1 MFNLENRMS
10 SETFLPFSKPT
21 ISEAAIAEVVDCLRS
36 GWITTGPR
44 VEKLSQVLR
53 DYLRAPEAI
62 LLSSATAGMHL
73 TLLALNLQP
82 GDEVITSSMTFIST
96 PNMIIQAGGTP
107 IFVDINRNTLNMD
120 IADIEKAITPKTRAI
135 IPVHFAGLPVDL
147 DPLYALAKK
156 HNLRIIEDA
165 AHAVGAHY
173 KNQIIGSFGDI
184 QIFSFHPNKNM
195 TTGEGGCITLRDET
209 LNTQIRL
216 MAFHGM
222 DRVAWNRYGK
232 TGKQDYEIVAPGFK
246 YNMMDMQAAIGLH
259 QVPQLDEFNQKRKA
273 LAERYLEKLADW
285 KQFHLPQLPNYDV
298 VHAWHIFTPLL
309 KIEEIGMDRATF
321 VSQLK
326 EHNIGTGIH
335 YKAAHLY
342 PYYQENYPTQAGQL
356 SNTEYVSDRILSL
369 PLFPTMTFEDQ
380 DRIISAMYKIFNSTH

>member
-1 MFNLENRMS
+1 MS
-10 SETFLPFSKPT
+10 DVFLPFSKPT
-21 ISEAAIAEVVDCLRS
+21 ISEDAIAEVVECLRS

-44 VEKLSQVLR
+44 VEKLSQVFR
-53 DYLRAPEAI
+53 DYLQSPEAI

-82 GDEVITSSMTFIST
+82 GDEIITASMTFIST
-96 PNMIIQAGGTP
+96 PNMIVQTGGTP
-107 IFVDINRNTLNMD
+107 FFVDINLNTLNMD

-147 DPLYALAKK
+147 DALYALAKK
-156 HNLRIIEDA
+156 HNLRVIEDA
-165 AHAVGAHY
+165 AHSVGAMY
-173 KNQIIGSFGDI
+173 KNKIIGSFGDT

-195 TTGEGGCITLRDET
+195 TTGEGGCITTRDET
-209 LNTQIRL
+209 LAGQIRL

-259 QVPQLDEFNQKRKA
+259 QVPQLDGFNQKRKL
-273 LAERYLEKLADW
+273 LAERYLEKLAGW
-285 KQFHLPQLPNYDV
+285 KQLHLPQLPDYDV
-298 VHAWHIFTPLL
+298 LHAWHIFTPLL
-309 KIEEIGMDRATF
+309 KTEEVGMDRATF
-321 VSQLK
+321 MTHLK
-326 EHNIGTGIH
+326 EHNIGTGVH

-342 PYYQENYPTQAGQL
+342 PYYQENYPTKERQL
-356 SNTEYVSDRILSL
+356 PNTEYVSDRILSL

-380 DRIISAMYKIFNSTH
+380 DRVIEAMHKIFNSTK

>member
-1 MFNLENRMS
+1 MS
-10 SETFLPFSKPT
+10 DVFLPFSKPT
-21 ISEAAIAEVVDCLRS
+21 ISEDAIAEVVECLRS

-44 VEKLSQVLR
+44 VEKLSQVFR
-53 DYLRAPEAI
+53 DYLQSPEAI

-82 GDEVITSSMTFIST
+82 GDEIITASMTFIST
-96 PNMIIQAGGTP
+96 PNMIVQTGGTP
-107 IFVDINRNTLNMD
+107 VFVDINLNTLNMD

-156 HNLRIIEDA
+156 HNLRVIEDT
-165 AHAVGAHY
+165 AHAVGARY
-173 KNQIIGSFGDI
+173 KNKILGSFGDT

-195 TTGEGGCITLRDET
+195 TTGEGGCITTRDET
-209 LNTQIRL
+209 LAGQIRL

-259 QVPQLDEFNQKRKA
+259 QVPQLDGFNQKRKL
-273 LAERYLEKLADW
+273 LAERYLEKLAGW
-285 KQFHLPQLPNYDV
+285 KQLHLPQLPDYDV
-298 VHAWHIFTPLL
+298 LHAWHIFTPLL
-309 KIEEIGMDRATF
+309 KTEEVGMDRATF
-321 VSQLK
+321 MTHLK
-326 EHNIGTGIH
+326 EHNIGTGVH

-342 PYYQENYPTQAGQL
+342 PYYQENYPTKEGQL
-356 SNTEYVSDRILSL
+356 PNTEYVSDRILSL

-380 DRIISAMYKIFNSTH
+380 DRVIEAMHKIFNSTK

>member
-1 MFNLENRMS
+1 MS
-10 SETFLPFSKPT
+10 SNDFLPFSKPT
-21 ISEAAIAEVVDCLRS
+21 IPEEAITEVAECLRS

-44 VEKLSQVLR
+44 VEKLSGVLR
-53 DYLRAPEAI
+53 DYLHSPEAI

-82 GDEVITSSMTFIST
+82 GDEIITASMTFIST
-96 PNMIIQAGGTP
+96 PNMIVQTGGTP
-107 IFVDINRNTLNMD
+107 VFVDINRNTLNMD

-147 DPLYALAKK
+147 DALYSLAKK
-156 HNLRIIEDA
+156 HNLRVIEDA
-165 AHAVGAHY
+165 AHSVGARY
-173 KNQIIGSFGDI
+173 KNKIIGSFGDT

-195 TTGEGGCITLRDET
+195 TTGEGGCITTRDEP
-209 LNTQIRL
+209 LASQIRL

-259 QVPQLDEFNQKRKA
+259 QVPLLDGFNQKRKI
-273 LAERYLEKLADW
+273 LAERYCEKLAGW
-285 KQFHLPQLPNYDV
+285 KQLHLPQLPDYDV
-298 VHAWHIFTPLL
+298 LHAWHIFTPLL
-309 KIEEIGMDRATF
+309 KIEEAGMDRATF
-321 VSQLK
+321 MSQLK
-326 EHNIGTGIH
+326 EHNIGTGVH

-342 PYYQENYPTQAGQL
+342 PYYQENYPVKPGQL
-356 SNTEYVSDRILSL
+356 SNTEYASDRILSL

-380 DRIISAMYKIFNSTH
+380 NRVIDAMAKIFNLSK